1 MGMNIKRW
9 IPVAAAIPAAAALVA
24 LAATSCNT
32 SDFERD
38 TSPVALIVTN
48 TTLINTIDI
57 LGGTGCGTNTGTIN
71 LQTIIKNPTTITDV
85 PINPAFNDVRITRYR
100 VSYQRTDGG
109 TLVPASY
116 VNSIDILITPGSTG
130 TGTFIVFRT
139 DAFSQAPLA
148 ALVSGT
154 GRDPETNR
162 PVVRMDVIVDVFGQT
177 LAGENVSGSTRFPLS
192 FCANCGGC
200 K

>member
-48 TTLINTIDI
+48 TTLINTIDV

-85 PINPAFNDVRITRYR
+85 PINPAFNDVR
-100 VSYQRTDGG
+100 
-109 TLVPASY
+109 
-116 VNSIDILITPGSTG
+116 DILITPGGTG

-200 K
+200 R

>member
-1 MGMNIKRW
+1 MSMNIKRW
-9 IPVAAAIPAAAALVA
+9 FPVVAAIPAAAALVA
-24 LAATSCNT
+24 IAATSCNT
-32 SDFERD
+32 SDYERD

-48 TTLINTIDI
+48 TTLINTIDV
-57 LGGTGCGTNTGTIN
+57 LGGIGCGTNTGTIN
-71 LQTIIKNPTTITDV
+71 LQTIIKNPNTLTDV
-85 PINPAFNDVRITRYR
+85 TVNPSFNDVRVTRYR

-116 VNSIDILITPGSTG
+116 VNSIDILLTPGGTG

-139 DAFSQAPLA
+139 DAFTQAPLA
-148 ALVSGT
+148 ALIGGT

-162 PVVRMDVIVDVFGQT
+162 PVVSMDVIVEVFGQT
-177 LAGENVSGSTRFPLS
+177 LAGENVSGSTRFPLT

>member
-1 MGMNIKRW
+1 MSMNIKKW
-9 IPVAAAIPAAAALVA
+9 IPMVAAIPAVAALVA
-24 LAATSCNT
+24 LAGTSCNT
-32 SDFERD
+32 SDLERN
-38 TSPVALIVTN
+38 TSPVLLIVTN
-48 TTLINTIDI
+48 TTLINTIDV

-71 LQTIIKNPTTITDV
+71 LQTVVKNPNTLTDV
-85 PINPAFNDVRITRYR
+85 TINPTFNDVRVTRYR

-116 VNSIDILITPGSTG
+116 VNSIDILLTPGGSG
-130 TGTFIVFRT
+130 TGTFVVFRT

-148 ALVSGT
+148 ALVSGS

-162 PVVRMDVIVDVFGQT
+162 PFVNLDVIVDVFGQT
-177 LAGENVSGSTRFPLS
+177 LAGENVSGSTRFPLN

>member
-1 MGMNIKRW
+1 MNIKRW
-9 IPVAAAIPAAAALVA
+9 IPVAVAIPIAAALVA
-24 LAATSCNT
+24 LAGTSCNT
-32 SDFERD
+32 SGLERD
-38 TSPVALIVTN
+38 TSPIALIVTN
-48 TTLINTIDI
+48 TTTINTIDV
-57 LGGTGCGTNTGTIN
+57 LGGTGCDKNTGTIN
-71 LQTIIKNPTTITDV
+71 LQTIVKNPTTITDV
-85 PINPAFNDVRITRYR
+85 PINSSFNDVRITRYR

-116 VNSIDILITPGSTG
+116 VNSIDILLTANGTG
-130 TGTFIVFRT
+130 TGTFVVFRT

-148 ALVSGT
+148 ALISGS

-162 PVVRMDVIVDVFGQT
+162 PVVNMDVIVEVFGQT
-177 LAGENVSGSTRFPLS
+177 LAGENVSGSTRFPLT